1 MNLMFISEG
10 LRNIYNTGHSFNM
23 LSVIVPIYNEE
34 KCIARCIESIMQQ
47 DYPKGDLEVLSVRN
61 I

>member
-1 MNLMFISEG
+1 
-10 LRNIYNTGHSFNM
+10 M
-23 LSVIVPIYNEE
+23 LTVICPIYNEE
-34 KCIARCIESIMQQ
+34 KYIAKCIESIMQQ